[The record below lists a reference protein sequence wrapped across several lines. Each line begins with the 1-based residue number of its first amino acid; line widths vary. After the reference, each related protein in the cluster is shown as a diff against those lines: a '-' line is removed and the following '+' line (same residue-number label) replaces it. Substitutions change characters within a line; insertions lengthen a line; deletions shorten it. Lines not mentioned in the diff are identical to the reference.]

1 MEVEIPQIDLPEEWL
16 VGTDI
21 SREILDLYTNFPV
34 RLKCEMIV
42 FCMGGEIEASINVN
56 RIHVSANDF
65 VVLIPGSI
73 IQIHNVEGEL
83 KLYVIGFSQQYIMT
97 NHRYYLTPETLYT
110 TVYKPKLT
118 LTSNGAR
125 MMEDYFLFLIRLY
138 SFMDKE
144 TQKQISSNL
153 CKDVHTCIL
162 MLYKNQKADDTSI
175 SKNEQLCQNFTQLV
189 FQHYTQTRN
198 VSWYANKLG
207 ITHAYLC
214 RIVKD
219 VTGNTCI
226 NIISY
231 MVIMDAK
238 SQLKLSN
245 LSIQSISDA
254 LNFPNMSFFGK
265 YFKRHTGM
273 SPLEY
278 RNEI

>member
-1 MEVEIPQIDLPEEWL
+1 
-16 VGTDI
+16 
-21 SREILDLYTNFPV
+21 
-34 RLKCEMIV
+34 
-42 FCMGGEIEASINVN
+42 
-56 RIHVSANDF
+56 
-65 VVLIPGSI
+65 
-73 IQIHNVEGEL
+73 
-83 KLYVIGFSQQYIMT
+83 
-97 NHRYYLTPETLYT
+97 
-110 TVYKPKLT
+110 
-118 LTSNGAR
+118 
-125 MMEDYFLFLIRLY
+125 
-138 SFMDKE
+138 
-144 TQKQISSNL
+144 
-153 CKDVHTCIL
+153 